1 MEPRRSGL
9 EHTVRNGEELERVDE
24 FHENKQAMAFL
35 EELER
40 SKDTPQSIQCID
52 FSCFLFLSL
61 SLTRSRRHRERRLH
75 ALRGRVYRQ
84 SAPETTRASL
94 AREQSGPQSDHVS
107 HQSTPFRIAQRLQS
121 LHLPRPPRSRPQQ
134 YSLSLFVISSMQ
146 IIRSAMRASASFSCC
161 SNTTASPISARSSC
175 SVPIPPD
182 FDSRLPLRH
191 GYRVHAA
198 LHPPPRE
205 QSH

>member
-1 MEPRRSGL
+1 MEPRRSGP
-9 EHTVRNGEELERVDE
+9 ERTVWTGEGAERVDE
-24 FHENKQAMAFL
+24 FHENRQALAFL

-52 FSCFLFLSL
+52 FSCSFLFF
-61 SLTRSRRHRERRLH
+61 SLTRSRGHRERRLH
-75 ALRGRVYRQ
+75 AAGGRVHRQ
-84 SAPETTRASL
+84 PAPAAARAAP
-94 AREQSGPQSDHVS
+94 AREQSGPQPDHLP
-107 HQSTPFRIAQRLQS
+107 HQPAPLRVAQRLQG

-134 YSLSLFVISSMQ
+134 YSLSLFLISSMQ
-146 IIRSAMRASASFSCC
+146 ITRSAMRASASFSCF

-175 SVPIPPD
+175 SVFIPPH

-191 GYRVHAA
+191 GHRLHAA